1 MTDMLVSK
9 RYGVNTEDKNIAV
22 QHDGG
27 RVKSA
32 QVVIKKYGNRRL
44 YDTSSSRYVNLEE
57 IGAMVRDGTDVRVV
71 DAGSGEDLTRFILT
85 QIIAENAK
93 DKPTGLSLEL
103 LRQLIVASD
112 HVGQEFIMWYLKSAF
127 DAYQKL
133 QSTIHGGISGV
144 QEAALSPL
152 SMMKKFVQQKEQPRL
167 ELSTELDRLKQQLA
181 EVESRLQGKPEQ
193 KTRPKARVK
202 ESAKKAKAAAQGGSR
217 SSGKRRD

>member
-1 MTDMLVSK
+1 
-9 RYGVNTEDKNIAV
+9 
-22 QHDGG
+22 
-27 RVKSA
+27 VKSA

-57 IGAMVRDGTDVRVV
+57 IGTMVRNGADVRVL
-71 DAGSGEDLTRFILT
+71 DARSGEDLTRFILT
-85 QIIAENAK
+85 QVIAENAK
-93 DKPTGLSLEL
+93 DKPAGLSLEL

-144 QEAALSPL
+144 QEAAFSPL
-152 SMMKKFVQQKEQPRL
+152 SMVKKFVQQEQQPRP
-167 ELSTELDRLKQQLA
+167 ELSAELDRLKQQLA
-181 EVESRLQGKPEQ
+181 EVESRLQGKPKR

-202 ESAKKAKAAAQGGSR
+202 EPAKKAKAAAQGGSQ